1 MSDDLLD
8 LPKRPKVEVLPRE
21 EARAASSGTRLTEKQ
36 MDQVL
41 DTGKRFVEDLG
52 AVARELAAI
61 HRIREQGRA
70 DVERIEAKTRHV
82 VEKMRAE
89 IDRLA
94 EVRQGVRT
102 RAQAV
107 VEIISAMNQALQKIP
122 DLDNDSRKAL
132 VDQLPRLVELAISD
146 KTHGK

>member
-1 MSDDLLD
+1 MSDDILD
-8 LPKRPKVEVLPRE
+8 LPNRPRVEVLPRA
-21 EARAASSGTRLTEKQ
+21 EAGSASSGTRLTEKQ

-41 DTGKRFVEDLG
+41 DTGLRFVEDLG
-52 AVARELAAI
+52 AVARELVAI

-107 VEIISAMNQALQKIP
+107 VEIISAMSQALQRIP

-132 VDQLPRLVELAISD
+132 VDQLPRLVKLAISD